1 MTTDWN
7 SQVFRNGA
15 SVHIRVET
23 GPRDVTPC
31 GEWTR
36 KDEMRAERIR
46 IDRLASQVASQVVS
60 LNEVHEIPWGGRESK
75 A

>member
-36 KDEMRAERIR
+36 KDEMRAEDMR
-46 IDRLASQVASQVVS
+46 IDRLASRVVS
-60 LNEVHEIPWGGRESK
+60 LDEVHETPWGGRGAK